1 MYTNEMYRYNVIWL
15 ENFYSGLSGNLK
27 FSDFSKSKN
36 YWNKLNRFSSLENC
50 QNIVSKYFKLSNI
63 YFKAFTILSN
73 NYIQYIDKKQR

>member
-50 QNIVSKYFKLSNI
+50 
-63 YFKAFTILSN
+63 
-73 NYIQYIDKKQR
+73 